1 MKEKKNRRKWWTI
14 IIILLVVFI
23 SIIIGAV
30 YVLRSGGLVELGR
43 VAIDKMDV
51 AEKVTEKI
59 ESGELPEKIELPQE
73 VLDELTGAEQETAS
87 ESEAPLKY
95 DFKPVPKSHQEQTT
109 QSGGEVDYSQG
120 IDLSYASAIAS
131 VASGA
136 DIAAA
141 YNAVLGCLSSADK
154 RQIASY
160 LKNGQEGAAYNLVAS
175 RLTGGA
181 YATLA
186 SLYYKYLPMVQ

>member
-1 MKEKKNRRKWWTI
+1 M
-14 IIILLVVFI
+14 
-23 SIIIGAV
+23 
-30 YVLRSGGLVELGR
+30 
-43 VAIDKMDV
+43 DKMDV

-73 VLDELTGAEQETAS
+73 VLDELIAREKESSSSS
-87 ESEAPLKY
+87 ESSLKF
-95 DFKPVPKSHQEQTT
+95 DFKAVPKSKSTQEQTT
-109 QSGGEVDYSQG
+109 QGGEVDYSQG

-136 DIAAA
+136 DIATA
-141 YNAVLGCLSSADK
+141 YNAVLGCLSAADK
-154 RQIASY
+154 TQIAAY

-175 RLTGGA
+175 RLTGDA

-186 SLYYKYLPMVQ
+186 GLYYKYLPMVQ

>member
-1 MKEKKNRRKWWTI
+1 MREKKSKRKRRTI
-14 IIILLVVFI
+14 FLLVVFVL
-23 SIIIGAV
+23 IIIGAV
-30 YVLRSGGLVELGR
+30 CALLSGGLVKLGR
-43 VAIDKMDV
+43 IAMDKMDV

-73 VLDELTGAEQETAS
+73 VLDELIAREQES
-87 ESEAPLKY
+87 SLKF
-95 DFKPVPKSHQEQTT
+95 DFKAVPKSKLTQEQAAK
-109 QSGGEVDYSQG
+109 GGEVDYSQG

-136 DIAAA
+136 DIALA
-141 YNAVLGCLSSADK
+141 YNTVLGCLSAADK
-154 RQIASY
+154 VQIAAY

-175 RLTGGA
+175 RLTGSA

-186 SLYYKYLPMVQ
+186 GLYYKYLPMVQ

>member
-1 MKEKKNRRKWWTI
+1 MREKKSKRKRRTVF
-14 IIILLVVFI
+14 LLVVFAL
-23 SIIIGAV
+23 IIIGAV
-30 YVLRSGGLVELGR
+30 CALLSGGLVKLGR
-43 VAIDKMDV
+43 VAMDKMDV

-73 VLDELTGAEQETAS
+73 VLDELIAREKESSS
-87 ESEAPLKY
+87 ESESSLKF
-95 DFKPVPKSHQEQTT
+95 DFKAVPKSKSTQEQTT
-109 QSGGEVDYSQG
+109 QGGEVDYSQG

-136 DIAAA
+136 DIALA
-141 YNAVLGCLSSADK
+141 YNTVLGCLSTADK
-154 RQIASY
+154 VQIAAY

-175 RLTGGA
+175 RLTGSA

-186 SLYYKYLPMVQ
+186 GLYYKYLPMVQ